1 MFCYHCPPSIHPA
14 GPHQPRL
21 PTLEYPFA
29 STHPYT
35 SYSYHPAIH
44 DETFVRR
51 KQRRNRTTFTLQ
63 QLEELETAF
72 AQTHYPDVFT
82 REDLAM
88 KINLTEA
95 RVQVWFQNRRAK
107 WRKAERLKEE
117 QRKRDSGDNTPILND
132 RNEQS
137 RESSPDIIGDNDDEH
152 LSTSA
157 PAQSPRTDSDLE
169 RPQSSSMQIHNHQS
183 MSQSCSGSVGS
194 PSPGFRT
201 SQNSGNSPPN
211 ADSPPIEVGGPISLA
226 TSPISMT
233 LGSRSNSILSNTN
246 GVAANSIFNSF
257 ADTTNGFRPL
267 LDNNAPRATPPLFL
281 PTHLASLGSQ
291 FHPPLFSHLKGFP
304 GLCSCCPTITSSTT
318 SLSANRSSALTNVCA
333 SSASS
338 ANDPRTTSVAELRR
352 KAQEHSAALLQSL
365 QAAAAAGFS
374 FPAFLPP
381 LNFSNTRKSMLNPT
395 GLVTSTGITTNNND
409 ILTNSNNTH
418 TTTINGDSAQH
429 TTSGNATDK
438 SE

>member
-21 PTLEYPFA
+21 PTLDYPFA

-117 QRKRDSGDNTPILND
+117 QRKRDSGDNTPILAD

-157 PAQSPRTDSDLE
+157 PAHSPRTDSDLE
-169 RPQSSSMQIHNHQS
+169 RPQSSSMQIHNH
-183 MSQSCSGSVGS
+183 QSCSGSVGS

-233 LGSRSNSILSNTN
+233 LSSRSNSILTNTN

-257 ADTTNGFRPL
+257 AETTNGFRPL

-281 PTHLASLGSQ
+281 PTHLASLGTQ
-291 FHPPLFSHLKGFP
+291 FHPPLFPHLKGFP

-318 SLSANRSSALTNVCA
+318 SSISSLSANRSSALTNVST
-333 SSASS
+333 SSAS
-338 ANDPRTTSVAELRR
+338 DPRTTSVAELRR

-381 LNFSNTRKSMLNPT
+381 LNFSNTRKSMLNP
-395 GLVTSTGITTNNND
+395 GFCISTGSTTNNND
-409 ILTNSNNTH
+409 ILTTSNNN
-418 TTTINGDSAQH
+418 TISATVNGDAAQH
-429 TTSGNATDK
+429 STQINATEK